1 MEKEKS
7 LTRFQRFLQHLPY
20 AAISAIICLPIGN
33 VINLFDCKDIYE
45 PKFQVQNYEFEV
57 EKKLLEANYR
67 RQIEQM
73 SREHKNEEKQ
83 LEENYRR
90 KIEQMNKEKKQ
101 LVSQY
106 YDCLYNSRQCINNTS
121 NIIDFVKK
129 QYSDMV
135 DKQTK
140 LFGML
145 KVYKRDKQRRKQKE
159 MKDEMEINQRYL
171 RNNVDFV
178 KAEIILVENNFSSL
192 NLDTVLH
199 SLKTYNVDN

>member
-1 MEKEKS
+1 MEKKKS

-20 AAISAIICLPIGN
+20 AAISAIICLPIRN
-33 VINLFDCKDIYE
+33 VINLFDCKDIWE
-45 PKFQVQNYEFEV
+45 PKFQVQNYEFKE
-57 EKKLLEANYR
+57 EKKLLETNYR
-67 RQIEQM
+67 RQIEQI
-73 SREHKNEEKQ
+73 SREHKNDEKQ

-90 KIEQMNKEKKQ
+90 QIEQMNKEKRQ

-106 YDCLYNSRQCINNTS
+106 YDCLYNSQQCINNTS
-121 NIIDFVKK
+121 DIIDFVEK

-135 DKQTK
+135 DKQTE

-145 KVYKRDKQRRKQKE
+145 KVYRHDKQRRKQKK

-178 KAEIILVENNFSSL
+178 KDEIILVENNFNSL
-192 NLDTVLH
+192 NLDTVLY
-199 SLKTYNVDN
+199 SLITYDMGN